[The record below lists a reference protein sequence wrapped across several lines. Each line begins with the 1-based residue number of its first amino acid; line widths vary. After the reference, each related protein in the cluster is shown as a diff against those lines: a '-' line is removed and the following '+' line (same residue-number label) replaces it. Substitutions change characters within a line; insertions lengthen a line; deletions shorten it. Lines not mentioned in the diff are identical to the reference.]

1 MLPGYCF
8 PAGLSLVHPGTRGC
22 CRNSSA
28 LPWPG
33 EAGGHPAPTHSGL
46 LVPLCP
52 IWLLSHQ
59 HPFSTW
65 HWEWE
70 KTGAL
75 PSQLACKDD
84 YANAT
89 MVAGDLGAGLPH
101 GAPRTALA
109 LQRGADT
116 HPRGTSPGSTHSTPV
131 PLSLTAL
138 SLLQQSPSI
147 KHEANPFGLC

>member
-1 MLPGYCF
+1 MLQKQ
-8 PAGLSLVHPGTRGC
+8 LSPSLAWGG
-22 CRNSSA
+22 
-28 LPWPG
+28 
-33 EAGGHPAPTHSGL
+33 GGHPAPTHSGL

-59 HPFSTW
+59 HPFSTR

-116 HPRGTSPGSTHSTPV
+116 HPWGHLPWEHPQHPPSPC
-131 PLSLTAL
+131 PLLRSASCSKAL
-138 SLLQQSPSI
+138 Q
-147 KHEANPFGLC
+147 